1 MLSRLNT
8 ILERDRR
15 TDRRTDGQNSYI
27 SIVRR
32 HCVIK
37 MQQSSYR
44 VAKKS
49 LCLIVHT
56 FQTSRVIFST
66 LQDSILKT
74 SA

>member
-44 VAKKS
+44 VAQKVALFDCS
-49 LCLIVHT
+49 HLSNV
-56 FQTSRVIFST
+56 TSDF
-66 LQDSILKT
+66 
-74 SA
+74 